1 MKLPVLLIA
10 ALTLSACGAKT
21 ARVEQPLR
29 NGDTFETATNRPSM
43 EEEVT
48 IVRIYDLHGN
58 LRSQQIST
66 DDTVGGD
73 VARATIPVATG
84 AAINAAGAIVVADRK
99 VDAAEAHEGDNIQ
112 WNIQG
117 GQGGNA
123 ASQAVSDVGVTS
135 TNTSGAPVGACGP
148 SGNLCNS
155 GL

>member
-1 MKLPVLLIA
+1 MKLPILLLA
-10 ALTLSACGAKT
+10 ALTLSACGATT

-48 IVRIYDLHGN
+48 IARIYDRNGN

-73 VARATIPVATG
+73 VARVAVPTAIGSTISAIGAVA
-84 AAINAAGAIVVADRK
+84 VADRK
-99 VDAAEAHEGDNIQ
+99 VRAAEAHEGDNVQ

-123 ASQAVSDVGVTS
+123 ASQAVSDVDVNS
-135 TNTSGAPVGACGP
+135 TTTVGACGV
-148 SGNLCNS
+148 GGALCKK